1 MSGPALG
8 GIGFR
13 HLSFGSKLRLV
24 LTFFLMSWLLFFS
37 LLAWFFVRGS
47 LHEQVDSLA
56 LNQLIAASNNLDER
70 LNKLENTIKTL
81 ANALSYQWGPEGQPP
96 GFATTLL
103 QKTLDDL
110 DSESTAGVYLA
121 SEGLPAKHPDSFIW
135 YRHARGASGSGS
147 VVRGGQVR
155 FDFHNATTLTSWY
168 HRPKA
173 SKKPYL
179 SEPYFDLDETE
190 EKVVSMSAPVI
201 DSSGKFRGVVGI
213 DIRIEAIEAVRRKL
227 KLYTLQAKTEGAFQ
241 GYETGFVCSPQGR
254 ILAHPD
260 SKWLPSVSHPFGF
273 PVSDIP
279 FFGEKIAAKSQGYEV
294 VDYEGQAHR
303 ITWTLSPIW
312 GWKLVLI
319 VPESVLNQPITF
331 LGLQL
336 LCVFLIGSVFAIFLV
351 GVIATK
357 MSEPLELLRKSAQ
370 ANSTQSPRVHAL
382 ALRTDEIGMVVRW
395 LLRLSEHASEQDSR
409 NRVELM
415 RAFRLELARQLS
427 GLRLDLP
434 PEAAAW
440 GPDQLSEEFQ
450 KQGYPVESGQI
461 HLPTATIGHGERKI
475 SIQLSD
481 DIAQDVIVTVAS

>member
-1 MSGPALG
+1 MSGPAAG
-8 GIGFR
+8 GFGFR
-13 HLSFGSKLRLV
+13 HLSFSSKLRLV
-24 LTFFLMSWLLFFS
+24 LTVFLMSWLLFFS

-56 LNQLIAASNNLDER
+56 LNQLIAASSSLDDR
-70 LNKLENTIKTL
+70 LDKLENIITTL
-81 ANALSYQWGPEGQPP
+81 ANALSVQWGPEGQPP
-96 GFATTLL
+96 TIATTLL
-103 QKTLDDL
+103 QKTLTDL
-110 DSESTAGVYLA
+110 DPQATAGVYLA

-135 YRHARGASGSGS
+135 YRQARNGSGATS
-147 VVRGGQVR
+147 IVRGGPVR
-155 FDFHNATTLTSWY
+155 FDFRNDTPLTAWY
-168 HRPKA
+168 YRPKA

-179 SEPYFDLDETE
+179 SEPYYDLE
-190 EKVVSMSAPVI
+190 EIDDKVVSMSAPI
-201 DSSGKFRGVVGI
+201 LGPDGKFRGVVGV
-213 DIRIEAIEAVRRKL
+213 DIRIEAIETIRRKL
-227 KLYTLQAKTEGAFQ
+227 KLYTLQAKIEGTFQ
-241 GYETGFVCSPQGR
+241 GLETGFICSPQGR

-260 SKWLPSVSHPFGF
+260 AEWLPSVTRPYGF

-279 FFGEKIAAKSQGYEV
+279 HFGKQIAEKSQGYEV
-294 VDYEGQAHR
+294 VDFDGQAHR

-319 VPESVLNQPITF
+319 VPESVLNQPIRF

-336 LCVFLIGSVFAIFLV
+336 FCVFLIGSVIAIFLV
-351 GVIATK
+351 GVIAKK

-415 RAFRLELARQLS
+415 RAFRLELARQIS

-434 PEAAAW
+434 AEAASW
-440 GPDQLSEEFQ
+440 GPEQLSEEFQ

-461 HLPTATIGHGERKI
+461 LLTGTSIGPGEHKVV
-475 SIQLSD
+475 IQLSD
-481 DIAQDVIVTVAS
+481 DIAQDVVIAVGS